1 MQTVD
6 HTTPA
11 GRSVQAKLNSLGY
24 PSEVSVSGSPF
35 SPLLLSYDTRGR
47 LIQADQGTRRVKLAW
62 DAATGLL
69 DSLWAGTTSDAQL
82 HFVNLTID
90 ARGQL
95 GTITHNDTRQ
105 IKLAYDVSSNLTLL
119 QRPADPSGFV
129 DHAFTPNDVDLLA
142 TYTAPSNPATQ
153 YAWDL
158 DRRLDAVTWPN
169 GTGVDLVYVPAG
181 NAHAGKLHQ
190 LKTLTGQVLST
201 YGYNSTSGRLTSVD
215 TSGGVST
222 SLGWDGPALLSAAT
236 TWPDAVSKTASWT
249 LGNYLLV
256 SAEAVTGGN
265 SITYAYDAD
274 QLATSATVAAL
285 THTMSAARHPNT
297 GWVSSTSLKKIS
309 QTLAYDPVYGQL
321 SSVNTK
327 FNSADNVH
335 TLTLQT
341 YDGLGRLTT
350 RKEKILA
357 EAETTR
363 TYAYDSTGRLSGD
376 GTTTWA
382 YDANGN
388 RTKINGVTVATY
400 DPQDRIL
407 THQSA
412 SFTHDTNG
420 QRITKTQSGH
430 TTTYGYDVFG
440 NLQTVSLPGGVVV
453 TYELDGAGR
462 RVGRS
467 KSGATYR
474 RYLLGEGNRVVA
486 EYDQAGTIVSQFVYL
501 TRSHVPDFMI
511 QGSNVYRFITD
522 QLGSVR
528 LVVNVNAST
537 ASGSVVQRLDY
548 DAWGNVTNVPSAFD
562 QPFGFAGGLWDRDTG
577 LVHFG
582 AREYDPATGR
592 WLQKEPL
599 GFGGGDTNLYAYGY
613 GDPVNWIDPS
623 GRIPAQGWNDGW
635 FGLDWNT
642 AVGIWIGL
650 AGVAAG
656 GDLPTVAWQ
665 GGGPVFEFGHNP
677 FQATA
682 GYSTTWGHAIC
693 YSGDPSFARDHEYA
707 HIEQHQALGTNYL
720 PAHAIAQFVSLAVAG
735 DYASAN
741 PLEVGPY
748 SSPPRPW
755 PWPFGWP

>member
-1 MQTVD
+1 MCTKLGHSSMPVAT
-6 HTTPA
+6 HLKSLPA
-11 GRSVQAKLNSLGY
+11 TL
-24 PSEVSVSGSPF
+24 PS
-35 SPLLLSYDTRGR
+35 LLS
-47 LIQADQGTRRVKLAW
+47 
-62 DAATGLL
+62 
-69 DSLWAGTTSDAQL
+69 
-82 HFVNLTID
+82 HH

-95 GTITHNDTRQ
+95 RTITRNDTRQ

-129 DHAFTPNDVDLLA
+129 DHTFTPNDVDLLA

-222 SLGWDGPALLSAAT
+222 SLGWDGPALTSAVT

-265 SITYAYDAD
+265 SVTYAYDAD

-297 GWVSSTSLKKIS
+297 GWVSSTLLKKIS
-309 QTLAYDPVYGQL
+309 QTLAYDSVYGQL

-420 QRITKTQSGH
+420 QRTTKTQSGQ

-440 NLQTVSLPGGVVV
+440 NLQTVSLSGGVVV

-467 KSGATYR
+467 KSGASYR

-486 EYDQAGTIVSQFVYL
+486 EYDQAGVIVSQFVYL

-511 QGSNVYRFITD
+511 QGTNVYRFITD

-537 ASGSVVQRLDY
+537 AATSVVQRIDY

-592 WLQKEPL
+592 WLQKDPIS
-599 GFGGGDTNLYAYGY
+599 FRGGDTNLYAYAG
-613 GDPVNWIDPS
+613 GDPVNRIDPS
-623 GRIPAQGWNDGW
+623 GLYPLGGFPLEHGMSAGGSKGIMLSAGGIAWGAGAQ
-635 FGLDWNT
+635 
-642 AVGIWIGL
+642 AS
-650 AGVAAG
+650 AGVLIADEEAHPFLGGSTCVGAATGFARG
-656 GDLPTVAWQ
+656 GSLQFLDVWDVNGFFGWGHELGFSFGPFNGGILISDG
-665 GGGPVFEFGHNP
+665 GGGPV
-677 FQATA
+677 
-682 GYSTTWGHAIC
+682 GYYVGVSAIWT
-693 YSGDPSFARDHEYA
+693 GIEA
-707 HIEQHQALGTNYL
+707 HK
-720 PAHAIAQFVSLAVAG
+720 S
-735 DYASAN
+735 
-741 PLEVGPY
+741 VGY
-748 SSPPRPW
+748 VQD
-755 PWPFGWP
+755 FL

>member
-1 MQTVD
+1 LTFPASNAPRHVA
-6 HTTPA
+6 HT
-11 GRSVQAKLNSLGY
+11 
-24 PSEVSVSGSPF
+24 
-35 SPLLLSYDTRGR
+35 D
-47 LIQADQGTRRVKLAW
+47 
-62 DAATGLL
+62 
-69 DSLWAGTTSDAQL
+69 
-82 HFVNLTID
+82 
-90 ARGQL
+90 
-95 GTITHNDTRQ
+95 
-105 IKLAYDVSSNLTLL
+105 
-119 QRPADPSGFV
+119 
-129 DHAFTPNDVDLLA
+129 
-142 TYTAPSNPATQ
+142 
-153 YAWDL
+153 
-158 DRRLDAVTWPN
+158 
-169 GTGVDLVYVPAG
+169 
-181 NAHAGKLHQ
+181 
-190 LKTLTGQVLST
+190 
-201 YGYNSTSGRLTSVD
+201 
-215 TSGGVST
+215 
-222 SLGWDGPALLSAAT
+222 
-236 TWPDAVSKTASWT
+236 
-249 LGNYLLV
+249 
-256 SAEAVTGGN
+256 
-265 SITYAYDAD
+265 DAD
-274 QLATSATVAAL
+274 QLATSATVSGLA
-285 THTMSAARHPNT
+285 HTMATPRHPHT

-350 RKEKILA
+350 RKEKILT

-363 TYAYDSTGRLSGD
+363 TYAYDTAGRLSGD

-400 DPQDRIL
+400 DTQDRIL

-420 QRITKTQSGH
+420 QRTTKTQSGQ

-440 NLQTVSLPGGVVV
+440 NLQTVSLPGGVAV

-467 KSGATYR
+467 KSGASPSYR

-486 EYDQAGTIVSQFVYL
+486 EYDQAGAIVSQFVYL

-537 ASGSVVQRLDY
+537 ASGSVVQRIDY

-613 GDPVNWIDPS
+613 GDPVNRIDPS
-623 GRIPAQGWNDGW
+623 GLAPGDPYPSSWDAAMAALHDVHVLGKSDTTYHDNESGGLIYQMASGMYSYTPPVQGDES
-635 FGLDWNT
+635 
-642 AVGIWIGL
+642 
-650 AGVAAG
+650 AAG
-656 GDLPTVAWQ
+656 MFPNRPSPYGVNVWDALPACRGNRVVGDYHTHSYFNPYGAGAEWFSPLDFENSSADVVAR
-665 GGGPVFEFGHNP
+665 GLSYGYASYLGTPKGRMGAYYPFSDVVFRTG
-677 FQATA
+677 A
-682 GYSTTWGHAIC
+682 GYLF
-693 YSGDPSFARDHEYA
+693 Y
-707 HIEQHQALGTNYL
+707 
-720 PAHAIAQFVSLAVAG
+720 
-735 DYASAN
+735 
-741 PLEVGPY
+741 
-748 SSPPRPW
+748 
-755 PWPFGWP
+755 

>member
-1 MQTVD
+1 MYQIGTLL
-6 HTTPA
+6 HA
-11 GRSVQAKLNSLGY
+11 GSYSSQ
-24 PSEVSVSGSPF
+24 VSTGGSPF
-35 SPLLLSYDTRGR
+35 PPLFLSYD
-47 LIQADQGTRRVKLAW
+47 
-62 DAATGLL
+62 
-69 DSLWAGTTSDAQL
+69 
-82 HFVNLTID
+82 
-90 ARGQL
+90 
-95 GTITHNDTRQ
+95 DTRQ

-201 YGYNSTSGRLTSVD
+201 YGYNATSGRLTSVD
-215 TSGGVST
+215 TSAGVST
-222 SLGWDGPALLSAAT
+222 SLGWDGPALTSAAT
-236 TWPDAVSKTASWT
+236 TWPDAVSKTTCWT
-249 LGNYLLV
+249 LGNYLHV
-256 SAEAVTGGN
+256 SAEALTGGH

-274 QLATSATVAAL
+274 QLATSATVTNLA
-285 THTMSAARHPNT
+285 HTMSAARHPNT
-297 GWVSSTSLKKIS
+297 GWVSSTLLKKIS
-309 QTLAYDPVYGQL
+309 QTLAYYPVYGQL

-327 FNSADNVH
+327 FNSVDNVH

-350 RKEKILA
+350 RKEKVLA

-363 TYAYDSTGRLSGD
+363 TYAYDSAGRLSGD
-376 GTTTWA
+376 GITTWA

-420 QRITKTQSGH
+420 QRITKTLSGQ

-440 NLQTVSLPGGVVV
+440 NLQTVSLSGGVVV
-453 TYELDGAGR
+453 TYQLDGAGR

-467 KSGATYR
+467 KSGASYR

-528 LVVNVNAST
+528 LVVNVNASS
-537 ASGSVVQRLDY
+537 ASTSVVQRIEY
-548 DAWGNVTNVPSAFD
+548 DAWGNVIQDTNSGF
-562 QPFGFAGGLWDRDTG
+562 QPFGFAGGLWDQDTK

-592 WLQKEPL
+592 WLQKDPIS
-599 GFGGGDTNLYAYGY
+599 FGGGDTNLYAYAG
-613 GDPVNWIDPS
+613 GDPVNHIDPTGLDVWLEGFS
-623 GRIPAQGWNDGW
+623 GNEPYAHLSISVGDPKGYYDSFSFGVIWPSFSDRPRAGVYEDLTPGGRIK
-635 FGLDWNT
+635 
-642 AVGIWIGL
+642 
-650 AGVAAG
+650 
-656 GDLPTVAWQ
+656 
-665 GGGPVFEFGHNP
+665 
-677 FQATA
+677 
-682 GYSTTWGHAIC
+682 GYMKTT
-693 YSGDPSFARDHEYA
+693 PSQDRIARDHIYRTWRADSGAFYGPETCVSYSKRKFEEISGLLAASPGAGYA
-707 HIEQHQALGTNYL
+707 WAGTPTPPTSIFSLVHQLFWSAFFS
-720 PAHAIAQFVSLAVAG
+720 PPDPLAV
-735 DYASAN
+735 
-741 PLEVGPY
+741 P
-748 SSPPRPW
+748 
-755 PWPFGWP
+755 